1 MTAVWD
7 NFIGPL
13 QMSNRY
19 KKLLIALIHK
29 KIPATSGN
37 RDLSKTC
44 KLISK
49 QFRNM

>member
-19 KKLLIALIHK
+19 QLQHPGSIQLQF
-29 KIPATSGN
+29 IP
-37 RDLSKTC
+37 
-44 KLISK
+44 I
-49 QFRNM
+49 

>member
-19 KKLLIALIHK
+19 NADLIAVWANYIGPIQIYNLY
-29 KIPATSGN
+29 KIT
-37 RDLSKTC
+37 
-44 KLISK
+44 IW
-49 QFRNM
+49 

>member
-19 KKLLIALIHK
+19 NSNCLNPDFVVEIVMKGKKAI
-29 KIPATSGN
+29 KIVFEPIFWTKA
-37 RDLSKTC
+37 
-44 KLISK
+44 
-49 QFRNM
+49 